1 MKAVIVEIKDK
12 YAAILSDDGCIKK
25 IANQNYV
32 IGQVIELKEEKTR
45 PIGKRFLAVAISVT
59 AVFALF
65 TVSAWAYFTPYYY
78 VSLDVNPS
86 IEYTVNR
93 FDRVIGVEGANEDG
107 EELLSSLQLQN
118 APIEDAV
125 EDTINQLATENY
137 INGTEQGGIVIATY
151 CDNEQD
157 CEQLTERIQERA
169 RECLQEGQIDAEL
182 DCEAV
187 GLERVNEAK
196 ALGTTPGKLNLVE
209 KLKASSTDPDSITT
223 EDWLDKPVKE
233 IMKAIKDN
241 KDNGKKSDNAQDNNE
256 DALDNNQND
265 NSTDSNSNGN
275 GNSDKTDKTNN
286 GNSSS
291 NNATQANGSSQTSN
305 GTSTQTKNANATKT
319 KTKTK
324 NAGADDQLENQIQE
338 QVITTMN
345 LESIE

>member
-107 EELLSSLQLQN
+107 EAVLESLQLQN
-118 APIEDAV
+118 APIEDAIN
-125 EDTINQLATENY
+125 DTINQLATENY
-137 INGTEQGGIVIATY
+137 LNGTEQGGIVIAAY
-151 CDNEQD
+151 CENEQD
-157 CEQLTERIQERA
+157 CKQLTERIQERA
-169 RECLQEGQIDAEL
+169 RECLQEGGINAEL
-182 DCEAV
+182 ECEAV

-196 ALGTTPGKLNLVE
+196 TLGTTPGKLNLVE
-209 KLKASSTDPDSITT
+209 KLKESSTDSESIDT
-223 EDWLDKPVKE
+223 EEWLNKPVKE

-241 KDNGKKSDNAQDNNE
+241 KDNGKKSDNAEGSDE
-256 DALDNNQND
+256 DALDNQND
-265 NSTDSNSNGN
+265 NSSDSNGN
-275 GNSDKTDKTNN
+275 SNNNKSDKTNN

-291 NNATQANGSSQTSN
+291 NSSKNNSTNANEDS
-305 GTSTQTKNANATKT
+305 QTKNVNATKT
-319 KTKTK
+319 KAKTKTK
-324 NAGADDQLENQIQE
+324 NASADDQLENQIEE

-345 LESIE
+345 LDSIE